1 VSGKLLIQQRVKIRT
16 KGVGISQHQKIVGGD
31 KQAMT
36 IMAG

>member
-1 VSGKLLIQQRVKIRT
+1 VSGKLLIQLRVKIRM
-16 KGVGISQHQKIVGGD
+16 KGVEISQHQRIVGGD